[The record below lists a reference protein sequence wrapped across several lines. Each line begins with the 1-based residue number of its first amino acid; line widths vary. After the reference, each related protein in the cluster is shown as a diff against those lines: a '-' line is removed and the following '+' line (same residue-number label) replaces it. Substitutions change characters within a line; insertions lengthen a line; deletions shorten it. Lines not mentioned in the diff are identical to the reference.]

1 MSERHWTEDDF
12 LDRLYGVGPEDGHL
26 VSCAECR
33 KRMQD
38 WEERRQPVLAEQ
50 PVDPAFLERQR
61 RAILERAG
69 RREPPPLARWSP
81 VVVVSALVLAALA
94 LQTPGPEP
102 RALAESRAEAR
113 LWNEIYAYTHSAEPV
128 AAAPLRG
135 LFLEE

>member
-12 LDRLYGVGPEDGHL
+12 LDRLYGLGPEDGHL
-26 VSCAECR
+26 GSCPECR
-33 KRMQD
+33 QRMQE
-38 WEERRQPVLAEQ
+38 WEERRQAVLAAR

-69 RREPPPLARWSP
+69 RRGLPPLARWSP
-81 VVVVSALVLAALA
+81 VVVVAALVFAALV

-102 RALAESRAEAR
+102 RTLAESRADAE
-113 LWNEIYAYTHSAEPV
+113 LWNEIYAYTRSAEPV